1 MFVSQDVNKT
11 QRGVLY
17 FLNILISKFLH
28 RAATRS
34 RHPSQG
40 LLSFLSQPC
49 TAPCIWICIIIVGF
63 VIRGNVA
70 TWIVIL
76 VPSSFFAFTFVFLNR
91 STRQSPP
98 NSYDRCKDTQ
108 RCSRGLTRYNS
119 SQLQLLC
126 SLGSKRI
133 PFGKNLLFSPM
144 EPVFMSMFVMKPAS
158 WSPLNTWVPSSNGAI
173 SIGILGKEK
182 PGFLKVFDL
191 DMSIPSCFRVAPSTI
206 FLHSALWDAF
216 QSLTWHSL
224 PQ

>member
-76 VPSSFFAFTFVFLNR
+76 VPSSFLPLLSSSSIDQRARALQIHMIAVKIFNDVVEDWLATILPNFNYYVLLAPSEYHSERTCSSRQWNR
-91 STRQSPP
+91 SSCP
-98 NSYDRCKDTQ
+98 
-108 RCSRGLTRYNS
+108 CSWW
-119 SQLQLLC
+119 SQQADHL
-126 SLGSKRI
+126 
-133 PFGKNLLFSPM
+133 
-144 EPVFMSMFVMKPAS
+144 
-158 WSPLNTWVPSSNGAI
+158 
-173 SIGILGKEK
+173 
-182 PGFLKVFDL
+182 
-191 DMSIPSCFRVAPSTI
+191 
-206 FLHSALWDAF
+206 
-216 QSLTWHSL
+216 
-224 PQ
+224 